1 MAIIHIH
8 GTSIFFCIFPLIILV
23 TSSNFESEALSKL
36 KESFTNAASLDSWK
50 PEIDPCAGWVGV
62 LCENGLVSGLRLA
75 KMGLSGKIDVDA
87 LTHLSALRSVVLKLN
102 AFSGPIPDFYKL
114 RALKGLY
121 ISDNQFS
128 GEISSDYFSGMKG
141 LKKVWLSGNNFSGRV
156 PSSLAR
162 LSQLMELHLENNK
175 FSGAIPSFEQQ
186 SLVSLNLSNN
196 ELEGEIPPSLSRFS
210 VHAFAGNPRLC
221 GGNSGRACEQ
231 VRAPSKMPEKDKRLA
246 VVFWVVVAFA
256 VLLSAIVC
264 LICVMRRRRRNVAN
278 TRDDERVQQ
287 DINNPVVRD
296 SSSRKKD
303 VSSTRKGSGSGNHR
317 VAGPSRKES
326 RRGNDLTVINDE
338 KGFFG
343 MTDLLKAAAEVL
355 GNGTLGSSYKASMES
370 GLTVVVKKVRETNR
384 LEKDEFELEM
394 RRFGS
399 LKHKNVLPPLAYF
412 YRKEEKLIVHEYQQ
426 KGSLLLLLHGMNQ
439 YLRGI
444 WIVRC
449 AEQTIQIHRGV
460 FVSELAKR
468 DLCKLNSKIL
478 TYNTGFL
485 TRLTSLGDR
494 RISPDELNWPIRLKM
509 IQGIVRGLD
518 FLHTELSSLQLPH
531 GDLKSSNVLLSE
543 DYEPLL
549 SDFGYCSFMDESQ
562 ARHSQLAYKSPES
575 ILHNQISPK
584 CDVYFLGIIILEILT
599 RKFPSQYL
607 HNEQGGTDLVQ
618 WIRSAIA
625 EGREVELLDPDI
637 TSAPDFM
644 EEMRRFLHIGA
655 ACTEDEPDKRLGLR
669 EVVSRVGGTSG
680 SDQETRTFHVLPSL
694 RDGYADSSN
703 QHCDSRVVENHNA
716 RSMSSEESI
725 DQQSGSKSFVFQ
737 VS

>member
-426 KGSLLLLLHGMNQ
+426 KGSLLLLLHG
-439 YLRGI
+439 
-444 WIVRC
+444 
-449 AEQTIQIHRGV
+449 
-460 FVSELAKR
+460 
-468 DLCKLNSKIL
+468 
-478 TYNTGFL
+478 
-485 TRLTSLGDR
+485 DR